1 MAEVNG
7 MRIAVLK
14 RTATARVTGIVR
26 GFQYQSEFTIPTQV
40 EENGMTFRVTE
51 IDDAAFKKCSALT
64 SITIPEG
71 IVRIGKLAFAEC
83 SSLTSITIPKTVTQI
98 DCGGMY
104 IGDNY
109 YHGHLFSYC
118 PSLTSIIVEEGNPRY
133 KSIQNGNGIIDKKT
147 NTLIAGDQ
155 TTIIPDSVTSIG
167 ESAFR
172 NCDALTSVTIP
183 DSVTSIGGCAFYDC
197 DALTSITIPNSVT
210 SIGGSAFNDCDALA
224 SITIPN
230 SVTSIGWGA
239 FHYCDA
245 LTSVTIEN
253 EEGKVAIGEN
263 AFPSKA
269 KITYVGKP
277 KELLFIVS
285 KDAATAKITGV
296 GERFKNQSKFVI
308 PTQVEEDGKTFRVTE
323 IADAAF
329 SNSSALTSIT
339 ILEGVV
345 RIGKLAFANCPRLTS
360 ITIPKTVTQIESG
373 RVDIGENVYRG
384 HLFTNCPSLTS
395 IVVEEGN
402 PRYKSIQNGNGIIDK
417 KTNTLIAGDQ
427 TTSIPEDVINIGE
440 YAFAECKALTSI
452 TIPNSVT
459 SIGGSAFR
467 GCSNLTSITIPNS
480 VTSIGNWAFHDCDAL
495 TSINIPDSITSI
507 GEDTFSQCKNIVSI
521 TVANGNTTYNSRNN
535 CNAIIETRTST
546 LIVGC
551 RNTKIFEGITS
562 IGESAFYGCQSLTSI
577 TIPNSV
583 KSIGNWAFAYCPSL
597 SSVNIPNNVTSIGES
612 AFRNCDALTSV
623 TIPDSVTKI
632 GGSAFRSCDA
642 LTSVTIGNSVTSIG
656 EDAFLYCNKLTS
668 VTIENEEG
676 NISIDKNA
684 FPSSA
689 KIKYVIKFK
698 DLYFAD
704 SFKYSLIRKIVGVVE
719 KFKNQSE
726 FTIPTQF
733 EKNGKTF
740 RVTEIDDA
748 AFRNCSALTSIT
760 IPEGIERIGSLAFAE
775 CSSLTSITI
784 PKTVTQIDCDGCKI
798 GDKFYL
804 GHLFTHCPC
813 LTSIVVEEG
822 NPRYKSIQ
830 NGNGII
836 DKKTNTLIAGDQ
848 TTIIPDSVTSIGDHA
863 FEKCSALTSIT
874 IPNSVT
880 SIGESAFCDCD
891 ALTSVTIPNS
901 VTSIGDYAF
910 RWCNVLTSVTI
921 ENEEGKVAIGAD
933 AFPYNT
939 KINYHLTLLTKL
951 LKLLKYFNKK

>member
-40 EENGMTFRVTE
+40 EEKGMTFRVTE
-51 IDDAAFKKCSALT
+51 IDDAAFRNCSALT

-83 SSLTSITIPKTVTQI
+83 SRLTSITIPKTVTQI
-98 DCGGMY
+98 DCGGMD
-104 IGDNY
+104 IGDKY
-109 YHGHLFSYC
+109 YLGHLFSHC
-118 PSLTSIIVEEGNPRY
+118 PCLTSIVVEEGNPRY

-167 ESAFR
+167 EFAFHD
-172 NCDALTSVTIP
+172 CDALTSITIP
-183 DSVTSIGGCAFYDC
+183 NSVTSIGYRAFYDC

-210 SIGGSAFNDCDALA
+210 SIGWGAFKDCDALT
-224 SITIPN
+224 SITIPD
-230 SVTSIGWGA
+230 SVTSIGDYA
-239 FHYCDA
+239 FYNCDA

-339 ILEGVV
+339 ISEGVV

-402 PRYKSIQNGNGIIDK
+402 PRYKSIQSGNGIIDK
-417 KTNTLIAGDQ
+417 TTNTLIAGDQ
-427 TTSIPEDVINIGE
+427 TISIPEDVINIGE

-452 TIPNSVT
+452 TIPNSV
-459 SIGGSAFR
+459 
-467 GCSNLTSITIPNS
+467 
-480 VTSIGNWAFHDCDAL
+480 
-495 TSINIPDSITSI
+495 
-507 GEDTFSQCKNIVSI
+507 
-521 TVANGNTTYNSRNN
+521 
-535 CNAIIETRTST
+535 
-546 LIVGC
+546 
-551 RNTKIFEGITS
+551 
-562 IGESAFYGCQSLTSI
+562 
-577 TIPNSV
+577 
-583 KSIGNWAFAYCPSL
+583 KSIGNWAFAFCPSL

-623 TIPDSVTKI
+623 TI
-632 GGSAFRSCDA
+632 
-642 LTSVTIGNSVTSIG
+642 GNSVTNIEEDTFYYCKNLSSI
-656 EDAFLYCNKLTS
+656 
-668 VTIENEEG
+668 TIENEER

-704 SFKYSLIRKIVGVVE
+704 SFWYSIAKIVGVVE

-726 FTIPTQF
+726 FTIPTQV

-760 IPEGIERIGSLAFAE
+760 IPEGIVRIGRLAFAE
-775 CSSLTSITI
+775 CSNLTSITI
-784 PKTVTQIDCDGCKI
+784 PKTVTQIDCDGGKI
-798 GDKFYL
+798 GDNFYL

-848 TTIIPDSVTSIGDHA
+848 TTIIPNSVTSIGDHA
-863 FEKCSALTSIT
+863 FDGCDALTSIT

-880 SIGESAFCDCD
+880 SIGWGAFYDCD
-891 ALTSVTIPNS
+891 ALTSITIPDS
-901 VTSIGDYAF
+901 VTSIGGMAF
-910 RWCNVLTSVTI
+910 SGCSSLTSVTI
-921 ENEEGKVAIGAD
+921 DSKKGKVAIGED
-933 AFPYNT
+933 AFPSNA
-939 KINYHLTLLTKL
+939 KINYPTLLTKL
-951 LKLLKYFNKK
+951 LKLLKYFNKNS

>member
-98 DCGGMY
+98 
-104 IGDNY
+104 
-109 YHGHLFSYC
+109 
-118 PSLTSIIVEEGNPRY
+118 E
-133 KSIQNGNGIIDKKT
+133 NGW
-147 NTLIAGDQ
+147 
-155 TTIIPDSVTSIG
+155 VSIG
-167 ESAFR
+167 E
-172 NCDALTSVTIP
+172 N
-183 DSVTSIGGCAFYDC
+183 
-197 DALTSITIPNSVT
+197 N
-210 SIGGSAFNDCDALA
+210 
-224 SITIPN
+224 
-230 SVTSIGWGA
+230 
-239 FHYCDA
+239 YC
-245 LTSVTIEN
+245 
-253 EEGKVAIGEN
+253 
-263 AFPSKA
+263 
-269 KITYVGKP
+269 
-277 KELLFIVS
+277 
-285 KDAATAKITGV
+285 
-296 GERFKNQSKFVI
+296 
-308 PTQVEEDGKTFRVTE
+308 
-323 IADAAF
+323 
-329 SNSSALTSIT
+329 
-339 ILEGVV
+339 
-345 RIGKLAFANCPRLTS
+345 
-360 ITIPKTVTQIESG
+360 
-373 RVDIGENVYRG
+373 G
-384 HLFTNCPSLTS
+384 HLFTNCPCLTS

-417 KTNTLIAGDQ
+417 TTNTLIAGDQ
-427 TTSIPEDVINIGE
+427 TTIIPDSVTSIANYAFRSCNKLTSITIPNSVTSIGYSAFESCDKLTSVTIGNSANNIIGACLGASPSLTSINVDVNNPNYCSIDGVLFDKNQTTLISYPSSKQGAYIIPNSVTSIGDHAFYNCDALTSITIPNSVTSIGNGAFKGCNKLTSVTIPNSVTSIGE
-440 YAFAECKALTSI
+440 KAFSMCSALTSITIPNSVTSIGFWAFATCKALTSI

-459 SIGGSAFR
+459 SIGDYAFR
-467 GCSNLTSITIPNS
+467 G
-480 VTSIGNWAFHDCDAL
+480 
-495 TSINIPDSITSI
+495 
-507 GEDTFSQCKNIVSI
+507 
-521 TVANGNTTYNSRNN
+521 
-535 CNAIIETRTST
+535 
-546 LIVGC
+546 
-551 RNTKIFEGITS
+551 
-562 IGESAFYGCQSLTSI
+562 
-577 TIPNSV
+577 
-583 KSIGNWAFAYCPSL
+583 
-597 SSVNIPNNVTSIGES
+597 
-612 AFRNCDALTSV
+612 
-623 TIPDSVTKI
+623 
-632 GGSAFRSCDA
+632 CDA

-676 NISIDKNA
+676 NISIGKNA

-704 SFKYSLIRKIVGVVE
+704 SFKNSFCAKIVGVVE

-740 RVTEIDDA
+740 RVTEIADA

-760 IPEGIERIGSLAFAE
+760 IPEGIVRIGKLAFAE

-784 PKTVTQIDCDGCKI
+784 PKTVTQIESGRVDI
-798 GDKFYL
+798 GDTYYC
-804 GHLFTHCPC
+804 GHLFTNCPS

-822 NPRYKSIQ
+822 NPKYKTTQ

-848 TTIIPDSVTSIGDHA
+848 TTSIPEDVINIGEYA
-863 FEKCSALTSIT
+863 FATCKALTSIT

-880 SIGESAFCDCD
+880 SIGDNAFYSCD
-891 ALTSVTIPNS
+891 A
-901 VTSIGDYAF
+901 
-910 RWCNVLTSVTI
+910 LTSVTI

-933 AFPYNT
+933 AFPSHT

>member
-1 MAEVNG
+1 MAKITIDGVRYEL
-7 MRIAVLK
+7 LK
-14 RTATARVTGIVR
+14 RTYIARVDAVER
-26 GFQYQSEFTIPTQV
+26 EYKNMKSYTIPEKVIADGVSYT
-40 EENGMTFRVTE
+40 VTE
-51 IDDAAFKKCSALT
+51 IGNKAFNNCPLLEEVIIPNSVTEIEDGTYIGDTYYSAFRNCPNLKSVTFSKKITRIGRAFEKCTGLTSIVIPNSVTSIGSWAFNGCSALT
-64 SITIPEG
+64 SI
-71 IVRIGKLAFAEC
+71 
-83 SSLTSITIPKTVTQI
+83 
-98 DCGGMY
+98 
-104 IGDNY
+104 N
-109 YHGHLFSYC
+109 
-118 PSLTSIIVEEGNPRY
+118 
-133 KSIQNGNGIIDKKT
+133 
-147 NTLIAGDQ
+147 
-155 TTIIPDSVTSIG
+155 IPDSVTSIG
-167 ESAFR
+167 CWAFDG
-172 NCDALTSVTIP
+172 CTGLTSV
-183 DSVTSIGGCAFYDC
+183 V
-197 DALTSITIPNSVT
+197 IPNSVT
-210 SIGGSAFNDCDALA
+210 SLSGFAGCTGLTSVV
-224 SITIPN
+224 IPN
-230 SVTSIGWGA
+230 SVTFLAGFNG
-239 FHYCDA
+239 CTG
-245 LTSVTIEN
+245 LTSVVIPSSVTQIGGLYGCLWQSAFQNCSNLTSVIIEN
-253 EEGKVAIGEN
+253 EEGAVEIYKD
-263 AFPSKA
+263 AFKDTNA

-277 KELLFIVS
+277 KELLFTVS
-285 KDAATAKITGV
+285 KDTATAKITGV

-329 SNSSALTSIT
+329 RNCSALTSIT
-339 ILEGVV
+339 IPEGVV

-373 RVDIGENVYRG
+373 RVDIGEKVYYG

-402 PRYKSIQNGNGIIDK
+402 PRYKTTQNGNGIIDK
-417 KTNTLIAGDQ
+417 TTNTLIAGDQ
-427 TTSIPEDVINIGE
+427 TTSIPKDVINIGE

-459 SIGGSAFR
+459 SIGRSAFR

-480 VTSIGNWAFHDCDAL
+480 VTSIGIWAFHACDAL

-507 GEDTFSQCKNIVSI
+507 GEDAFSQCKNIVSI

-551 RNTKIFEGITS
+551 RNTKILEGITS

-583 KSIGNWAFAYCPSL
+583 KSIGNWAFAFCPSL

-612 AFRNCDALTSV
+612 AFRNCDAFTSV

-632 GGSAFRSCDA
+632 GCSAFRSCDA

-656 EDAFLYCNKLTS
+656 YDAFHDCYALTS

-676 NISIDKNA
+676 NISIGKNA

-784 PKTVTQIDCDGCKI
+784 PKTVTQIESGFVSI
-798 GDKFYL
+798 GENVYR
-804 GHLFTHCPC
+804 GHLFTNCPS

-836 DKKTNTLIAGDQ
+836 DKTTNTLIAGDQ
-848 TTIIPDSVTSIGDHA
+848 TTIIPDSVTSIGDNA
-863 FEKCSALTSIT
+863 FYCCDKLTSIT

-880 SIGESAFCDCD
+880 SIGESAFRDCSK
-891 ALTSVTIPNS
+891 LTSITIPNS
-901 VTSIGDYAF
+901 VTSIGNDAF
-910 RWCNVLTSVTI
+910 IFCRALTSVTI
-921 ENEEGKVAIGAD
+921 ENEKGKVAIGNY
-933 AFPYNT
+933 AFPSNA
-939 KINYHLTLLTKL
+939 KINYPTLLTKL
-951 LKLLKYFNKK
+951 LKLLKFKFQ